1 VSTYNGDAV
10 GAAIA
15 GSEIDSGN
23 IEAIGNG
30 FSIVHQNLVN
40 GGNISVI
47 DDVSEW
53 QQEVI
58 VRENNVTGGNIT
70 VQENKKAD
78 VKHNKTTAGNIGC
91 EVRS

>member
-1 VSTYNGDAV
+1 MSTYNGDAV

-23 IEAIGNG
+23 IETIGNG

-47 DDVSEW
+47 DDTRES
-53 QQEVI
+53 QQDVI
-58 VRENNVTGGNIT
+58 VSQNQVTGGNIY
-70 VQENKKAD
+70 V
-78 VKHNKTTAGNIGC
+78 
-91 EVRS
+91 